1 MKKTWS
7 ILVTLLLCLT
17 LLAGCAAP
25 ESAEKAEKKNE
36 TAEKTSEEAKEA
48 AEKSSEKSTEASEQS
63 SDQPKEVTEKSSDDA
78 KEATEKEQT
87 IKVGASVTP
96 HAEILQACVEP
107 LKKQGIKLEIVEFT
121 DYVLPNEACQSGD
134 IDANYFQHVPYL
146 ENYNKEKQAD
156 LVSLGKV
163 HYEPMGL
170 YGGRL
175 KSIDDLKEGA
185 SIGLPND
192 SSNQARALLILQKLG
207 WIDFAGEA
215 GLSTTLLDI
224 KENPHKLKFQELAAE
239 QLPRSLEDLD
249 YAVINGNV
257 ALSAGLS
264 VSKDALYIE
273 SADSEA
279 AQTFANV
286 IAAKKE
292 NAEKPA
298 LKALMDVLHSKEI
311 ADFIEQKYD
320 GAVVPIS

>member
-1 MKKTWS
+1 MKKTLS
-7 ILVTLLLCLT
+7 LLVTLLLCLT

-25 ESAEKAEKKNE
+25 AGSDKAEKKNE
-36 TAEKTSEEAKEA
+36 TAEKTSEEVKEA
-48 AEKSSEKSTEASEQS
+48 AEKSSEKSPEASEQS
-63 SDQPKEVTEKSSDDA
+63 SEQPKE
-78 KEATEKEQT
+78 ATGKEQT

-146 ENYNKEKQAD
+146 ENYNKEKNSD

-207 WIDFAGEA
+207 WIDFAGKA
-215 GLSTTLLDI
+215 GLETTLLDI

-239 QLPRSLEDLD
+239 QLPRSLDDLD

-257 ALSAGLS
+257 ALSAGIS
-264 VSKDALYIE
+264 VRKDALYIE

-292 NAEKPA
+292 NAENPA

>member
-1 MKKTWS
+1 MKKTLS
-7 ILVTLLLCLT
+7 LLVTLLLCLA

-25 ESAEKAEKKNE
+25 EGSDKAEKKNE
-36 TAEKTSEEAKEA
+36 TAEKTSEEVKEA
-48 AEKSSEKSTEASEQS
+48 AEKSSEKSPEASEQS
-63 SDQPKEVTEKSSDDA
+63 SEQA

-146 ENYNKEKQAD
+146 ENYNKEKNSD

-175 KSIDDLKEGA
+175 KSLDDLKEGA
-185 SIGLPND
+185 TIGLPND

-207 WIDFAGEA
+207 WIDFAGKA
-215 GLSTTLLDI
+215 GLETTLLDI

-239 QLPRSLEDLD
+239 QLPRSLDDLD

-257 ALSAGLS
+257 ALSAGIS
-264 VSKDALYIE
+264 VRKDALYIE

-292 NAEKPA
+292 NAENPA

>member
-1 MKKTWS
+1 MKKTLS
-7 ILVTLLLCLT
+7 LLVTLLICLT

-25 ESAEKAEKKNE
+25 EGSDKAEKKNE
-36 TAEKTSEEAKEA
+36 TVEKTSEEVKEA
-48 AEKSSEKSTEASEQS
+48 AEKSSEKSSEASEQS
-63 SDQPKEVTEKSSDDA
+63 SDEA
-78 KEATEKEQT
+78 KEATGKEQT

-107 LKKQGIKLEIVEFT
+107 LKKQGIKLEIVGFT

-146 ENYNKEKQAD
+146 ENYNKEKNSD

-185 SIGLPND
+185 TIGLPND

-207 WIDFAGEA
+207 WIDFAGKA
-215 GLSTTLLDI
+215 GLETTLLDI

-239 QLPRSLEDLD
+239 QLPRSLDDLD

-257 ALSAGLS
+257 ALSAGIS
-264 VSKDALYIE
+264 VRKDALYIE

-292 NAEKPA
+292 NAENPA

>member
-1 MKKTWS
+1 MKKTMS
-7 ILVTLLLCLT
+7 LLVTLLICLT

-25 ESAEKAEKKNE
+25 EGSDKAEKKNE
-36 TAEKTSEEAKEA
+36 TVEKTSEEVKEA
-48 AEKSSEKSTEASEQS
+48 AEKSSEKSSEASEQS
-63 SDQPKEVTEKSSDDA
+63 SDEA
-78 KEATEKEQT
+78 KEATGKEQT

-107 LKKQGIKLEIVEFT
+107 LKKQGIKLEIVGFT

-146 ENYNKEKQAD
+146 ENYNKEKNSD

-185 SIGLPND
+185 TIGLPND

-207 WIDFAGEA
+207 WIDFAGKA
-215 GLSTTLLDI
+215 GLETTLLDI

-239 QLPRSLEDLD
+239 QLPRSLDDLD

-257 ALSAGLS
+257 ALSAGIS
-264 VSKDALYIE
+264 VRKDALYIE

-292 NAEKPA
+292 NAENPA